1 MVRTGIIDSVN
12 RTLLALATGAGLLAA
27 PAGAGAIPCLSGFV
41 RGPGGAPVADADLDF
56 NIAGTGQRIITPG
69 DNTDAAGFYTV
80 CVLPNV
86 YDIAYAPPA
95 GTRLLGRLVKGVVLT
110 DENGL
115 ELSVELDEGQVATG
129 LVLDEAGMPVPDVD
143 IDVDDVAGGR
153 IYTPGDNTAADGTF
167 RVVVPAGLH
176 RFRFEPPRG
185 SRLRGAEVDSVD
197 VTADA
202 DLAVTLEPG
211 FLLRGGV
218 ADDAGQPAPDV
229 DVDLRDALTG
239 AKIYL
244 ANNATDAAGDYVTAA
259 PAGTFE
265 LRYTPPR
272 TAALVAVATAG
283 FSVNGDV
290 VRDQVLERGHRLEV
304 TVLGTGDLPLAG
316 ADLDVKDAATG
327 AKLFTPHDSA
337 DAAGLTVAVLRPG
350 TYDIII
356 DAPPGASYAG
366 AFVPGVEVTGDTQLT
381 VRLNGAPR
389 VTVTGRVVDERG
401 EPVGGVVF
409 GAHAALDGEEI
420 RLAND
425 RTAADGTFALDL
437 PPVPV
442 DLAVVGPAQSRLVPR
457 RIESALATSDTSWA
471 DLVLGDGL
479 LVEVAVTGTS
489 GRAIAGADLDVFAA
503 GDGSPVFTPDDDT
516 DAGGL
521 ATLVLPAGAYRIVA
535 APPAGS
541 GFAGGSA
548 EDVEVTTDR
557 TVTIALDVDTGGAGR
572 AVLLPAWPNPFHDAS
587 TIALQMAAPSD
598 ANLDIYDVR
607 GRLVRRLALPGLTEG
622 RHTATWDGRTAAGT
636 PAAAGVYFIRLDSP
650 LGGDTQRI
658 TLVR

>member
-1 MVRTGIIDSVN
+1 M
-12 RTLLALATGAGLLAA
+12 
-27 PAGAGAIPCLSGFV
+27 
-41 RGPGGAPVADADLDF
+41 
-56 NIAGTGQRIITPG
+56 
-69 DNTDAAGFYTV
+69 
-80 CVLPNV
+80 
-86 YDIAYAPPA
+86 
-95 GTRLLGRLVKGVVLT
+95 
-110 DENGL
+110 
-115 ELSVELDEGQVATG
+115 
-129 LVLDEAGMPVPDVD
+129 
-143 IDVDDVAGGR
+143 
-153 IYTPGDNTAADGTF
+153 
-167 RVVVPAGLH
+167 
-176 RFRFEPPRG
+176 
-185 SRLRGAEVDSVD
+185 
-197 VTADA
+197 
-202 DLAVTLEPG
+202 
-211 FLLRGGV
+211 
-218 ADDAGQPAPDV
+218 
-229 DVDLRDALTG
+229 
-239 AKIYL
+239 
-244 ANNATDAAGDYVTAA
+244 
-259 PAGTFE
+259 
-265 LRYTPPR
+265 
-272 TAALVAVATAG
+272 
-283 FSVNGDV
+283 
-290 VRDQVLERGHRLEV
+290 
-304 TVLGTGDLPLAG
+304 
-316 ADLDVKDAATG
+316 
-327 AKLFTPHDSA
+327 
-337 DAAGLTVAVLRPG
+337 LRPG

>member
-110 DENGL
+110 AENGL

-350 TYDIII
+350 TYIII

>member
-110 DENGL
+110 AENGL

-327 AKLFTPHDSA
+327 ASSSRPTTAPTP
-337 DAAGLTVAVLRPG
+337 
-350 TYDIII
+350 
-356 DAPPGASYAG
+356 
-366 AFVPGVEVTGDTQLT
+366 
-381 VRLNGAPR
+381 
-389 VTVTGRVVDERG
+389 
-401 EPVGGVVF
+401 
-409 GAHAALDGEEI
+409 
-420 RLAND
+420 
-425 RTAADGTFALDL
+425 
-437 PPVPV
+437 
-442 DLAVVGPAQSRLVPR
+442 
-457 RIESALATSDTSWA
+457 
-471 DLVLGDGL
+471 
-479 LVEVAVTGTS
+479 
-489 GRAIAGADLDVFAA
+489 RA
-503 GDGSPVFTPDDDT
+503 
-516 DAGGL
+516 
-521 ATLVLPAGAYRIVA
+521 
-535 APPAGS
+535 
-541 GFAGGSA
+541 
-548 EDVEVTTDR
+548 
-557 TVTIALDVDTGGAGR
+557 
-572 AVLLPAWPNPFHDAS
+572 
-587 TIALQMAAPSD
+587 
-598 ANLDIYDVR
+598 
-607 GRLVRRLALPGLTEG
+607 
-622 RHTATWDGRTAAGT
+622 
-636 PAAAGVYFIRLDSP
+636 
-650 LGGDTQRI
+650 
-658 TLVR
+658 